1 MHNDSMAKNSDDGI
15 SSKSDHKIMALLD
28 ILILTL
34 MHQQTG
40 SADSSRYLES
50 LRARYASLIKR

>member
-1 MHNDSMAKNSDDGI
+1 
-15 SSKSDHKIMALLD
+15 MALLD

-40 SADSSRYLES
+40 SVDSSRYLES

>member
-1 MHNDSMAKNSDDGI
+1 MTVFPANQTARSW
-15 SSKSDHKIMALLD
+15 LLD

-40 SADSSRYLES
+40 SADSSRYPES

>member
-1 MHNDSMAKNSDDGI
+1 MTAWP
-15 SSKSDHKIMALLD
+15 KIPMTVFPANQTTRSWLLD

-40 SADSSRYLES
+40 SADSSRYPES